1 MANVTE
7 TQTWENGV
15 YQLETTDPILGG
27 PNGTANVQAKQLAN
41 RTAYLKLRADEV
53 DAAKSGHSTLN
64 ARLNQLDLQAK
75 SLGIDMQDMSGATL
89 KFSLDMA
96 SLANKSV
103 DALKTQFNQSG
114 TVSFVNRG
122 VISGCTITRN
132 PSVARNLD
140 LIGGR
145 AFANGQ
151 TYRVYTKEGAA
162 SVPINDTDSAVTVR
176 AYLMDSGNSE
186 MVLGV
191 TSLTGSMPVGAI
203 HIYNLLI
210 PAYHI
215 GADISAVTL
224 TSVRRIE
231 ASYPVLFDNA
241 PSIYIAL
248 PKNLKDAGYQ
258 IDFDLISATGGN
270 PNADSF
276 KVHSRA
282 SNGFGIT
289 PHTLADNVTL
299 GWRIQYLNH

>member
-27 PNGTANVQAKQLAN
+27 ANGTANVQAKQLAN
-41 RTAYLKLRADEV
+41 RTAYLKARADQV
-53 DAAKSGHSTLN
+53 DAAKAGYASLDD
-64 ARLNQLDLQAK
+64 RLDQMDLQAQA
-75 SLGIDMQDMSGATL
+75 LGVDMQDMSGATL
-89 KFSLDMA
+89 KFALDMA
-96 SLANKSV
+96 GLANSSV
-103 DALKTQFNQSG
+103 DALKSQFNQSG

-122 VISGCTITRN
+122 VINGCTISRN
-132 PSVARNLD
+132 PNVARNLD

-162 SVPINDTDSAVTVR
+162 SVPINDTDSAVTVK
-176 AYLMDSGNSE
+176 AYLVDAGSGQ
-186 MVLGV
+186 MTLGV
-191 TSLTGSMPVGAI
+191 TSLTGSLPDGSI
-203 HIYNLLI
+203 HIYNLVI

-231 ASYPVLFDNA
+231 SNYPVLFDSA

-258 IDFDLISATGGN
+258 VAFDLISASGGN
-270 PNADSF
+270 PSSDSF

-289 PHTLADNVTL
+289 PHTLADTVTL